1 MSELQL
7 EKLPLDVARRTPG
20 ALLQMLMVL
29 LETEAPKTI
38 PIEQFCTNSKSKRLA
53 MKLAENF
60 EAKGSDKSSKHEYH
74 WLYGSILAYFGSSPS
89 ILEVGLGS
97 NNPDIASNMG
107 IAGKPGASLRA
118 FLELFPDSIVHGADI
133 DETIQVDGAP
143 TFKLDQTNY
152 SSFGILERKGLL
164 EYDLII
170 DDGLHSP
177 DANLFTMAFA
187 LRHLSSRGA
196 FVIEDIPGN
205 ALEIWQSVKLLL
217 DLRSF
222 RSVIVS
228 TKSSYMFALCRDSSP
243 LLRHL

>member
-1 MSELQL
+1 MSDLQL
-7 EKLPLDVARRTPG
+7 ESLPLDVARRTPG
-20 ALLQMLMVL
+20 ALLQMLKVL
-29 LETEAPKTI
+29 FNDEAPQAI
-38 PIEQFCTNSKSKRLA
+38 PIELFCINSKSKRLA
-53 MKLAENF
+53 LKLAENF
-60 EAKGSDKSSKHEYH
+60 NAKGSDKSSKHEYH
-74 WLYGSILAYFGSSPS
+74 WLYGSILAHLGNSPS

-97 NNPDIASNMG
+97 NNPEIASNMG
-107 IAGKPGASLRA
+107 IAGKPGASLKA
-118 FLELFPDSIVHGADI
+118 FLELFPDSIIHGADI
-133 DETIQVDGAP
+133 DETIEVDGVP

-152 SSFGILERKGLL
+152 SSFGVLERKGLL

-196 FVIEDIPGN
+196 FLIEDIPGN

-217 DLRSF
+217 DRHSF

-228 TKSSYMFALCRDSSP
+228 TKSSYMFALCRDSSQ
-243 LLRHL
+243 LLRYF